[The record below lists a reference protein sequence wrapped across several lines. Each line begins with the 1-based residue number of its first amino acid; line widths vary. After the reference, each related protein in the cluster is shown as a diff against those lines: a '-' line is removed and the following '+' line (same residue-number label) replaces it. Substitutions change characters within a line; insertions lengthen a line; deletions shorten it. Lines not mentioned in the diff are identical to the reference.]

1 MWALSSLRP
10 PHPIPT
16 PRLDGELEPAVKL
29 VSFQAIR
36 RVLPV
41 AVHAIAP
48 RGERAA
54 FESQNERPRAMSVVG
69 GAHVTAAGAARRLEL
84 TNSDGAR
91 ARTRIAH
98 GARRTRRARVAD
110 ERPMSVASGVCFGG
124 GASCGDAPHSDGGA
138 PRADDGG
145 APRDDGGAPRDDGGA
160 PRDDGAPPGVKTPC
174 CRRSQRLS
182 II

>member
-1 MWALSSLRP
+1 MVGVAFRNAEVVVFHSKAL
-10 PHPIPT
+10 
-16 PRLDGELEPAVKL
+16 ELARA
-29 VSFQAIR
+29 S
-36 RVLPV
+36 
-41 AVHAIAP
+41 HAP

-54 FESQNERPRAMSVVG
+54 FESQNERPRAMSVVS

-145 APRDDGGAPRDDGGA
+145 APRDDGGAPRDDG
-160 PRDDGAPPGVKTPC
+160 APPGVKTPC

-182 II
+182 ITSLISDGEAAGE